1 MEILCP
7 PPPPTTNI
15 GRCSPTDIAC
25 QSMPHGTG
33 KKPVVRQSSPKHPDR
48 WLRPNTIQAFKYKAG
63 VMEGDRRYPRDNRT
77 QAELFGCDWLVRCG
91 RKSRPRP
98 TPPPSRHHGQQCQA
112 SQADAQK
119 PTCRCCTRRR
129 GCRVGQD
136 TQRRRQ
142 VTPIHMRLSAKKSPV
157 FRVPTTHD
165 VLTAL
170 FHPAY
175 PKSHLDM
182 VNLTLLAA
190 QIVLFAV
197 LPRQIARI
205 FFLCYFAFW
214 RAAYDAGL
222 GWVLT
227 KQSKKRWMVK
237 EITRRGWLDADRRP
251 RVRQWIRDQ
260 LVGKMGK
267 DYEFD
272 VSERPYHR

>member
-1 MEILCP
+1 M
-7 PPPPTTNI
+7 
-15 GRCSPTDIAC
+15 
-25 QSMPHGTG
+25 
-33 KKPVVRQSSPKHPDR
+33 
-48 WLRPNTIQAFKYKAG
+48 
-63 VMEGDRRYPRDNRT
+63 
-77 QAELFGCDWLVRCG
+77 
-91 RKSRPRP
+91 
-98 TPPPSRHHGQQCQA
+98 
-112 SQADAQK
+112 
-119 PTCRCCTRRR
+119 
-129 GCRVGQD
+129 
-136 TQRRRQ
+136 
-142 VTPIHMRLSAKKSPV
+142 
-157 FRVPTTHD
+157 PTTHD